1 MLPSLSSLHDLQGV
15 RAYDPACDAADERYC
30 ANAVA
35 ARPGVMLLLDAAE
48 PCPAAA
54 RALNLLAACSVRFN
68 TQLCQ
73 PV

>member
-1 MLPSLSSLHDLQGV
+1 MLPSLSSLYSLQDVPG
-15 RAYDPACDAADERYC
+15 YDPACDGTYERC
-30 ANAVA
+30 FANAFT
-35 ARPGVMLLLDAAE
+35 ARPGVILLLDAAE